1 MTDLLD
7 AATHMDTLTLH
18 VGDLAEM
25 ESYYSSAL
33 ALTPMSQGGGEVLLG
48 RGSQGIIRLVHT
60 PGLPQPSR
68 RQAGLFHTAM
78 LLPDQATLAATVL
91 AAAQDSRSRF
101 AGSSDHHV
109 SEAFYFTDPEG
120 NGIELYYDRP
130 RELWTGADGSIH
142 MTTEYLDPQN
152 YLATHLNESVVAG
165 VTGAPAQVGHIHLQ
179 VGDLETAELF
189 YVDALGFEITTRY
202 PGALFVSAGG
212 YHHHMAMNVWNS
224 AGAPARAATLGLGEV
239 AITVPDRADVEATAA
254 RLRHFG
260 HTVADDGAS
269 IVVADPWGSA
279 VRLSPAVATNG
290 ATAHTGA

>member
-1 MTDLLD
+1 MTDVLD
-7 AATHMDTLTLH
+7 ATTHMDTLTLH

-33 ALTPMSQGGGEVLLG
+33 ALTPLIQSGGEVRLG
-48 RGSQGIIRLVHT
+48 RGSVEILRLIHT

-91 AAAQDSRSRF
+91 AAAQDPRSRF

-130 RELWTGADGSIH
+130 RAGWTGPDGSIV
-142 MTTEYLDPQN
+142 MATNYLDPQA
-152 YLATHLNESVVAG
+152 YLTAHLDDAVVAT
-165 VTGAPAQVGHIHLQ
+165 VTEAPAQVGHIHLQ
-179 VGDLETAELF
+179 VGDLATAESF
-189 YVDALGFEITTRY
+189 SVDALGFEITTRY

-239 AITVPDRADVEATAA
+239 AITVPDRQEIEATAA
-254 RLRHFG
+254 RLRHYG
-260 HTVADDGAS
+260 HAVADDGAS

-279 VRLSPAVATNG
+279 VRLSPASPAVG
-290 ATAHTGA
+290 A